1 MLLDCKEPRQIV
13 GDALAVQRAEVSSLS
28 WNSPIAERTF
38 IPIFARIFPMT
49 SMQYEA
55 ASVKSMFREP
65 ERLLGKPV
73 QVQGWVRGNR
83 DQKEVA
89 FLAVN
94 DGTFY
99 SNIQVVAKDSLPN
112 FDAIKRLSLGSSVT
126 VRGILQ
132 KSAGAGQA
140 HDIDAHEMVVEGLAD
155 LSNPI
160 QNKRMTME
168 FLRDIPHMR
177 VRTNTFMAVFRV
189 RSLLAHAIHTF
200 FQERDFVYVHTPIIT
215 SADAEGAGELF
226 RITTLEP
233 KAYKYDQ
240 EGNVVWS
247 DELLGLRSYLTVSGQ
262 LNVEPFCVPFRN
274 VYTFGPTFRAENS
287 NTPRHANE
295 FWMIEPEIA
304 FADLEA
310 DKALAE
316 DMLKFIFHYV
326 LERAPEEMEFFN
338 QWIDQGLLDRLRNIL
353 DHDFEHITYTQAIDI
368 LEKSN
373 RKFDFSPEWGINLQT
388 EHERYL
394 AEEVFKKP
402 VFVTDYPKDIKAF
415 YMRLNEDG
423 KTVRAMDLLVPGVG
437 EIIGGSQRE
446 ERLDNLLA
454 MMQSHGLDP
463 ETYQGYLDLRRFGT
477 FPHAGFG
484 LGFERAVM
492 YLTGMKNIRD
502 VIPYPR
508 TPNNVIF

>member
-1 MLLDCKEPRQIV
+1 
-13 GDALAVQRAEVSSLS
+13 
-28 WNSPIAERTF
+28 
-38 IPIFARIFPMT
+38 
-49 SMQYEA
+49 MQYEA
-55 ASVKSMFREP
+55 ASVKNMYRKP
-65 ERLLGKPV
+65 ESLLGKPIEV
-73 QVQGWVRGNR
+73 KGWIRGNR
-83 DQKEVA
+83 DQKDVA
-89 FLAVN
+89 FLALN

-99 SNIQVVAKDSLPN
+99 SNIQVVAADKLPN
-112 FDAIKRLSLGSSVT
+112 FDEIKRLSLGSSVT
-126 VRGILQ
+126 VRGVLQ
-132 KSAGAGQA
+132 KSAGKGQD
-140 HDIDAHEMVVEGLAD
+140 HDIEAHEVVVEGFAD
-155 LSNPI
+155 LTNPI

-168 FLRDIPHMR
+168 FLREIPHLR

-226 RITTLEP
+226 RVSTIEP
-233 KAYKYDQ
+233 GDYKKDAD
-240 EGNVVWS
+240 GNWQWAE
-247 DELLGLRSYLTVSGQ
+247 ELLGTRGYLTVSGQ
-262 LNVEPFCVPFRN
+262 LNVEPFCMAFRN
-274 VYTFGPTFRAENS
+274 CYTFGPTFRAENS

-304 FADLEA
+304 FGDLEA

-316 DMLKFIFHYV
+316 DMLKFIFRYV
-326 LERAPEEMEFFN
+326 LDRAPEEMEFFN
-338 QWIDQGLLDRLRNIL
+338 QWVDQGVLDRMRNII
-353 DHDFEHITYTQAIDI
+353 DNDFEHITYSKAIDI
-368 LEKSN
+368 LAKSN
-373 RKFDFSPEWGINLQT
+373 KKFDFAPEWGINLQT
-388 EHERYL
+388 EHERFL
-394 AEEVFKKP
+394 AEEIFKKP

-415 YMRLNEDG
+415 YMRLNDDG

-454 MMQSHGLDP
+454 MMAHHGLDP
-463 ETYQGYLDLRRFGT
+463 KTYEGYLDLRRFGT

-508 TPNNVIF
+508 TPKNVIF